1 MFAQLIFHVF
11 LFLFLIWT
19 VTQLV
24 HVPPTLKHCVTTP
37 AILAKLATTAASET
51 LAAAA
56 AEIVVAVVAAALMAS
71 SAEAKVELP
80 WEKTEIIQ

>member
-1 MFAQLIFHVF
+1 MPI
-11 LFLFLIWT
+11 
-19 VTQLV
+19 
-24 HVPPTLKHCVTTP
+24 K
-37 AILAKLATTAASET
+37 
-51 LAAAA
+51 AAAA